1 MRVPVLLRG
10 LTLTILGALGG
21 CAGADGPS
29 PLSLPK
35 LDGLPEVSAIT
46 AAVTPAGA
54 PLPVGSATEIYT
66 RVARGIL
73 TCWFGANG
81 PLKPAYIYHAEADP
95 PSKGGGAIIA
105 IHSRDKEVSDPRS
118 IRAWRLAIV
127 PDPAGTK
134 LEIENR
140 RLPEAFAQR
149 LDSDVRRWAAA
160 EEGCGEGPVTAGW
173 GSEAQAPPAGK
184 AAVKKTSSGGR

>member
-1 MRVPVLLRG
+1 MRAFSPLRVLPLIAFA
-10 LTLTILGALGG
+10 TLAG

-29 PLSLPK
+29 PLTLPAV
-35 LDGLPEVSAIT
+35 DVAPESSPLQSV
-46 AAVTPAGA
+46 AALAVA
-54 PLPVGSATEIYT
+54 PQPVGSPTEVYT

-95 PSKGGGAIIA
+95 PSKGGGSVIA
-105 IHSRDKEVSDPRS
+105 IHSRDKQVADPRS

-127 PDPAGTK
+127 PVSGGAK

-140 RLPEAFAQR
+140 KLPEEFAKR
-149 LDSDVRRWAAA
+149 LEGDVRRWAAA
-160 EEGCGEGPVTAGW
+160 DEGCGEGPVTAGW
-173 GSEAQAPPAGK
+173 GSEADLAPT
-184 AAVKKTSSGGR
+184 KKSQVQNVGR